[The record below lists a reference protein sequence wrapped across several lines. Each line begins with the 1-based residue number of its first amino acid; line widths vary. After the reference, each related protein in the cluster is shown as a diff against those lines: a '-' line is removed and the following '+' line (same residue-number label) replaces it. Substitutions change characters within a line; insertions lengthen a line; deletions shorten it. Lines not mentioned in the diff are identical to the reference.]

1 LLQCPVCRLD
11 LIAAGNTLA
20 CRNRHSFDLA
30 REGYVNLL
38 RRKGRQPASGGDT
51 LEQLRH
57 RATFLD
63 AGHFDPIAMTIAEHV
78 RQKETKLGRILDAGS
93 GTGHH
98 LANIAKALSPD
109 VVGLGLDI
117 SPGAA
122 RQATRRWPTLAF
134 AVTDLWTEWPVQDGA
149 VDLLISIFA
158 PKNFPET
165 ARVLRRAGW
174 LAVAYPGTDH
184 MTELRDRFGLMRLHE
199 TAARRYTEAVN
210 RFIGPPTVRR
220 LRWQTFLDDAAIR
233 SAILMGPNA
242 HHVAISR
249 LDGELGPMAVTFEFM
264 VLLARRNESLQGGVR

>member
-1 LLQCPVCRLD
+1 MSPLLPRPGHRLLQCPVCRLD

-174 LAVAYPGTDH
+174 LAVA
-184 MTELRDRFGLMRLHE
+184 LHE